1 MVYHRW
7 FFVLESIKRT
17 RMARRNRRQKL
28 PLDPVETT
36 IESLSHDG
44 RGVARI
50 DGKAVFIDGAL
61 AGETVK
67 FLYRKKHSKYDE
79 GRTVDVIHAAVD
91 RVTAKCQ
98 HFGVCGGCSLMHMA
112 PAAQLSLKQN
122 TLMEQM
128 THFGHLAPQQWLDP
142 LIGPLWGYRRKA
154 RLGVKH
160 VPKKERVLVGFR
172 EKGTPY
178 LALLEQCEVLD
189 PRVGMR
195 LADLGEMIAGLAAYN
210 RIAQI
215 EVAMDDEHVALV
227 FRNLDALSESD
238 QQTLIQFGQDNDFWI
253 YLQSGGP
260 ETVTAIWP
268 AAPQLHYA
276 PEVGLTLNFEPD
288 DFTQVNADINQSM
301 IQRAIALLEVSA
313 EDRILDLFCG
323 LGNFSLPLAKRA
335 NEVVGVEGDAA
346 LVKHAQH
353 NAKLNQL
360 ENAIFEQAD
369 LTQTA
374 LKDYS
379 WAKAGFNKILLDP
392 PRSGAFEVLPQLA
405 ELGAQ
410 RIVYVSCNPATLARD
425 AGELVHV
432 HGYTLV
438 SAGIMDMFPHTSH
451 VESIAVF
458 VKN

>member
-1 MVYHRW
+1 
-7 FFVLESIKRT
+7 
-17 RMARRNRRQKL
+17 MARRNRRRQL
-28 PLDPVETT
+28 PQDPVTVT

-44 RGVARI
+44 RGIARI
-50 DGKAVFIDGAL
+50 EGKTIFIDGAL
-61 AGETVK
+61 TGETVQ
-67 FLYRKKHSKYDE
+67 FLYTKKHSKFDE
-79 GRTVDVIHAAVD
+79 GKTISVANPADD
-91 RVTAKCQ
+91 RVEAKCQ
-98 HFGVCGGCSLMHMA
+98 HFGLCGGCSLMHMS
-112 PAAQLSLKQN
+112 PEAQLTLKQN

-128 THFGHLAPQQWLDP
+128 SHFGKVVPQEWLAPLT
-142 LIGPLWGYRRKA
+142 GPLWGYRRKA

-189 PRVGMR
+189 PRVGSR
-195 LADLGEMIAGLAAYN
+195 LADLGEMIGTLAAYN

-227 FRNLDALSESD
+227 FRNLDALSDAD
-238 QQTLIQFGQDNDFWI
+238 QQILIRFGQDNNFLI

-260 ETVTAIWP
+260 DTVTAIWP
-268 AAPQLHYA
+268 LAPQLSYS
-276 PEVGLTLNFEPD
+276 PEPGLTLNFEPN
-288 DFTQVNADINQSM
+288 DFTQVNAGINQKM
-301 IQRAIALLEVSA
+301 IQKAMGLLDISA
-313 EDRILDLFCG
+313 QDRILDLFCG
-323 LGNFSLPLAKRA
+323 LGNFSLPMAKRA

-346 LVKHAQH
+346 LVRHAQS
-353 NAKLNQL
+353 NAALNKLD
-360 ENAIFEQAD
+360 NAVFEQAD
-369 LTQTA
+369 LTKTT
-374 LKDYS
+374 LKEYP

-405 ELGAQ
+405 ELGAE

-425 AGELVHV
+425 AGELVNEL
-432 HGYTLV
+432 GYTLL

-458 VKN
+458 VKA